1 MINQNYF
8 NFISYKLLILYFL
21 IQYFIKITYQMPIYQ
36 NTLYTGD
43 ATVYGGSIYGGS
55 CGFKNIWSSNTQNL
69 FNRGLA
75 INSKQYNNSLSCGR
89 CINIQYTNKNKSI
102 SSQTAIVTD
111 ICPEC
116 KFGDLDL
123 FTETYNTL
131 INEEPGRKLISWN
144 FINCPENIVSNNV
157 QLRID
162 EINYYWLSNQPEK
175 FKCGITNLF
184 IYQNNEWIGMNR
196 NDSKMMGLFF
206 IFNNKISIP
215 FKFKIINIFSEEI
228 ITDNYFELKNL
239 FILNNQFLCHE
250 NYKSTNHKNEIIL
263 NYQSDITCD

>member
-1 MINQNYF
+1 MNHI
-8 NFISYKLLILYFL
+8 ILLILLFNL
-21 IQYFIKITYQMPIYQ
+21 NISFSFQ
-36 NTLYTGD
+36 NTYNIKYSGD
-43 ATVYGGSIYGGS
+43 ITTYGGQVNGGS
-55 CGFKNIWSSNTQNL
+55 CGFKSLWTNNNKN
-69 FNRGLA
+69 FKYGVA
-75 INSKQYNNSLSCGR
+75 INSQQYNNSLSCGK
-89 CINIQYTNKNKSI
+89 CINIQYNNKNI
-102 SSQTAIVTD
+102 NAIITD

-131 INEEPGRKLISWN
+131 IQEMPGRKYASWKFIS
-144 FINCPENIVSNNV
+144 CPNEIVNGNI